1 MIEETDFE
9 TFLLISKNKYQIFVY
24 DKNNY
29 KNLYEKELLI
39 SNGVEISNLDKL
51 SNFIDENIYK
61 IEKIVNSFIK
71 SIIII
76 IENDNILNTSISL
89 KKKNYDKKI
98 NQKHLESN
106 LIEIKDLFYE
116 NYQDQ
121 IIMHMILVNKD
132 EKEYLS
138 KNININQDQLFL
150 EVSFISLSN
159 NITIFFD
166 KLFEKH
172 QIKVSKYMSA
182 KYIKSFL
189 NEETSDL
196 SVMAN
201 KLKNGHNQNE
211 VIIVSKNI
219 VNKGLFE
226 KFFQLFS

>member
-1 MIEETDFE
+1 MIEKTSFE
-9 TFLLISKNKYQIFVY
+9 TFIYISKNKYQIFVY
-24 DKNNY
+24 DKNKY
-29 KNLYEKELLI
+29 INLYDNELLI
-39 SNGVEISNLDKL
+39 NDEIALSNLDQL
-51 SNFIDENIYK
+51 SNFLDENIYK
-61 IEKIVNSFIK
+61 IEKKVNNFIK
-71 SIIII
+71 SVIVI
-76 IENDNILNTSISL
+76 IEDDNILNTSISL
-89 KKKNYDKKI
+89 KKKNYDKQI
-98 NQKHLESN
+98 NQKYLKSN
-106 LIEIKDLFYE
+106 LIEIKDLFKE

-138 KNININQDQLFL
+138 KNIDINQDHLFL

-172 QIKVSKYMSA
+172 QIKISKYMSA
-182 KYIKSFL
+182 KYIKSFI
-189 NEETSDL
+189 NKETSEL
-196 SVMAN
+196 SMMAN

-219 VNKGLFE
+219 ENKGLFE